1 MLYSWVSLPTES
13 TQLCATDPVV
23 DPPRHIPG
31 RHIRGE
37 FVGAESFFKKLA
49 FHVPLHCLPAPSS
62 RYVDFDPGGV
72 FHHPRELDGSASS
85 CTFGIHFSRALMQAN
100 YIQFLMLIFPSKL
113 ERSLIFWMLGPM
125 ALVQAGMF
133 FADFARFNDFKTI
146 DLADALV
153 NICDAS
159 LALLYTSGLLI
170 WGGFVNWRRA
180 WRTDGS
186 TAAFGISVL
195 VVAVCKTVVSF
206 VHIAYDRAYWIR
218 LLSATFTNWQCW
230 LGFWWWVS
238 AGMGIGEYED
248 RMRARRKK
256 HALPT
261 KKSRAKKR
269 RSVSHT
275 EAPRLSSDTAMRHP
289 SEVGTGEIPSC
300 LAAVSD
306 QSPSVSNT
314 DSAPFTVRLLRNL
327 LSSAPLTIRRRYEH
341 LRNTHNRAI
350 RDAAL
355 SQASVYARVML
366 PANVSFVA
374 GSDLMRRLLLKD
386 RTVYD

>member
-13 TQLCATDPVV
+13 TQFCATDPVV

-31 RHIRGE
+31 RHTRGE
-37 FVGAESFFKKLA
+37 FVGAESVFKKLA

-62 RYVDFDPGGV
+62 RYVDFGPGGV
-72 FHHPRELDGSASS
+72 
-85 CTFGIHFSRALMQAN
+85 
-100 YIQFLMLIFPSKL
+100 
-113 ERSLIFWMLGPM
+113 
-125 ALVQAGMF
+125 VQAGMF
-133 FADFARFNDFKTI
+133 FADFAKFNDFKTI

-186 TAAFGISVL
+186 TAAFGIAVL

-248 RMRARRKK
+248 RIRARRKK
-256 HALPT
+256 HTLQT

-289 SEVGTGEIPSC
+289 SEVGTREIPSC
-300 LAAVSD
+300 SAAVSD

-327 LSSAPLTIRRRYEH
+327 LSSAPLAIRRRYEH

-350 RDAAL
+350 VTGVRVCASHAASKCEFRGRVRSNAAL
-355 SQASVYARVML
+355 
-366 PANVSFVA
+366 VA
-374 GSDLMRRLLLKD
+374 
-386 RTVYD
+386 

>member
-1 MLYSWVSLPTES
+1 
-13 TQLCATDPVV
+13 
-23 DPPRHIPG
+23 
-31 RHIRGE
+31 
-37 FVGAESFFKKLA
+37 
-49 FHVPLHCLPAPSS
+49 
-62 RYVDFDPGGV
+62 
-72 FHHPRELDGSASS
+72 
-85 CTFGIHFSRALMQAN
+85 MQAN

-275 EAPRLSSDTAMRHP
+275 EAPRLSSDTAMRYP

-300 LAAVSD
+300 SAAVLD

>member
-1 MLYSWVSLPTES
+1 
-13 TQLCATDPVV
+13 
-23 DPPRHIPG
+23 
-31 RHIRGE
+31 
-37 FVGAESFFKKLA
+37 
-49 FHVPLHCLPAPSS
+49 
-62 RYVDFDPGGV
+62 
-72 FHHPRELDGSASS
+72 
-85 CTFGIHFSRALMQAN
+85 MQAN

-133 FADFARFNDFKTI
+133 FADFAKFNDFKTI

-186 TAAFGISVL
+186 TAAFGIAVL

-238 AGMGIGEYED
+238 AGMGIG
-248 RMRARRKK
+248 
-256 HALPT
+256 
-261 KKSRAKKR
+261 
-269 RSVSHT
+269 
-275 EAPRLSSDTAMRHP
+275 
-289 SEVGTGEIPSC
+289 
-300 LAAVSD
+300 
-306 QSPSVSNT
+306 
-314 DSAPFTVRLLRNL
+314 
-327 LSSAPLTIRRRYEH
+327 
-341 LRNTHNRAI
+341 
-350 RDAAL
+350 
-355 SQASVYARVML
+355 
-366 PANVSFVA
+366 
-374 GSDLMRRLLLKD
+374 
-386 RTVYD
+386 